1 MYKKRSNAQT
11 LKRSNALAV
20 ILFMLIFAI
29 SVIPSNGQS
38 CNSQFP
44 TDGNN
49 VYIHTGGIA
58 PKTLTVGGNTNCPD
72 PTIQLRYDPNEDSYT
87 GHLSILNDINKNYY
101 SLLPV
106 LSLGDII
113 LQADATANDIILTTR
128 NNNGHLRFATTESS
142 DGTDI
147 ERMTITPKGKVGIW
161 NNEPDNLFSVRIP
174 IGMDYYQHQTYP
186 DGFQDIRFN
195 CYQNESSSKNALKND
210 STIKSGEKFNLYSGY
225 LNIQSGYS
233 GIIQAR
239 NTDGWGSMLLAV
251 TKSQTLPDTDID
263 FFQHSNIGGDMP
275 KGLMI
280 LNFTDINGAD
290 YATTGIGSM
299 PEPSTRLRV
308 QAINDNEYMSIIK
321 LSDYDGREM
330 FKVNNNGLVVIGDK
344 RFYPVTGDNPD
355 LEQNMLLSVNGAI
368 VAKEILVSIEE
379 TKWADFVFN
388 DNYNLPSLNEVESY
402 IEMNNKLPDIPSAD
416 ELEEKGLNIAKMQAK
431 LLQKIEELTLYMIQ
445 LKKENNKLKE
455 RIINLENKR

>member
-1 MYKKRSNAQT
+1 
-11 LKRSNALAV
+11 
-20 ILFMLIFAI
+20 
-29 SVIPSNGQS
+29 
-38 CNSQFP
+38 
-44 TDGNN
+44 
-49 VYIHTGGIA
+49 
-58 PKTLTVGGNTNCPD
+58 
-72 PTIQLRYDPNEDSYT
+72 
-87 GHLSILNDINKNYY
+87 
-101 SLLPV
+101 
-106 LSLGDII
+106 
-113 LQADATANDIILTTR
+113 
-128 NNNGHLRFATTESS
+128 
-142 DGTDI
+142 
-147 ERMTITPKGKVGIW
+147 
-161 NNEPDNLFSVRIP
+161 
-174 IGMDYYQHQTYP
+174 
-186 DGFQDIRFN
+186 
-195 CYQNESSSKNALKND
+195 
-210 STIKSGEKFNLYSGY
+210 
-225 LNIQSGYS
+225 
-233 GIIQAR
+233 
-239 NTDGWGSMLLAV
+239 MLLAV

-280 LNFTDINGAD
+280 LNFIDINGDD

-379 TKWADFVFN
+379 IKWADFVFN

-416 ELEEKGLNIAKMQAK
+416 ELEAKGLNIAKMQAK

-445 LKKENNKLKE
+445 LKKENNQLKE